1 MGTAKETQLKN
12 CVMMFVWLKAADE
25 SVVAAVDEAV
35 KIYEGYIV
43 RQPGRIIQAVFGVPT
58 MHEEDPERA
67 IRAALLIR
75 QRLGAAGIKD
85 LPFAIG
91 IHMGKVFTGA
101 VGPETGRRFLVM
113 GETVN
118 LAARIMERARETD
131 ILVSDAVYQITR
143 PVFEFTEPVRFLPP
157 GYHDE
162 IITHGVLRLK
172 TGFIKRR
179 GIEGLQSPI
188 VGRQKEL
195 SQLYSVIEGLF
206 RGQGRTVIL
215 TGEAGVGKSRL
226 IEEIFTYSLG
236 FSLERGKSVI
246 WCTGQCSPYRE
257 SLYLPFVEII
267 KQIAGIQNEDSEKT
281 LVAKLLAAV
290 ERLAPDNPDETFT
303 FIAGLFNIAPDVSRE
318 NRLKQ
323 LDPKAIKLQIQMA
336 ITTILKN
343 HARTGPVVYCID
355 DLYLADDP
363 TLECVKFVTET
374 VPDLSALLILISRP
388 EKEKLWWSIRT
399 AILGSPNAVELTIR
413 RLTPEDIRS
422 ICRNLLKI
430 PKMSESIVNIIV
442 GKAEGNPFYLEE
454 LIKLFISRGMLVRK
468 GMEWHATGKNVKF
481 DIPYNIEGII
491 RARFDTLPAGLKGLL
506 NEMAVIGR
514 NFSKRI
520 LKTLTAHWEAF
531 DQDVARLADLGFVV
545 SENGEDYSFH
555 HGVVREVI
563 YSGIAD
569 KKLKEA
575 HEKVAQSLEKIF
587 ADRLSEF
594 NELLFEHY
602 NLTDRADKA
611 AAYGIKSG
619 DTARTRYAN
628 QEATDYYN
636 AVLNKWAL
644 TNYLEADPRQRRA
657 VLINLGKVSS
667 RIGHSQKAFSC
678 FTEALSLTQAHH
690 EEAEIYCLI
699 ADTCQEIS
707 DYDQALETYRKAE
720 SRLADRP
727 EGEKT
732 DIRIGNAW
740 IHYLRGDYEKTRE
753 ILENTVRLIS
763 DPTTTEARQ
772 HLARCYN
779 ILGSLYNQTGHNQE
793 SFDSY
798 QKALRIFELLEDV
811 AGQGVIYN
819 NITTYFT
826 RQGDYIQALAY
837 LNKSHEID
845 LKTGNLLSLA
855 IGTYNIGHTL
865 RELGD
870 LENAE
875 AKYREY
881 LALNDRINNQLGNGY
896 GNWGLGNIFMEKN
909 DLNRALE
916 HLSMAGDIFHR
927 LGGKT
932 LELGVAISQ
941 ADLTRRQGNFT
952 RALEAAVQAEK
963 CAQDIEDQAFVFDAL
978 MIQAKTKIDQ
988 GLKEKKFLVMHFR
1001 NARELIKSCEQMVA
1015 AVDPGRETLFD
1026 LYFNQSRIAYYLGSG
1041 QETLDYYGRAKKIL
1055 DGILT
1060 FLPTPADRDRFLNQ
1074 AIYSDFR
1081 AFVRDAGINK

>member
-12 CVMMFVWLKAADE
+12 CVMMFVWLKDAGE

-75 QRLGAAGIKD
+75 QRLGAGGIKD
-85 LPFAIG
+85 LSFAIG

-101 VGPETGRRFLVM
+101 VGPETGRQYLVM

-131 ILVSDAVYQITR
+131 ILVSDAVYQITY
-143 PVFEFTEPVRFLPP
+143 PVFEFTEPIRFLPP
-157 GYHDE
+157 GYPDV
-162 IITHGVLRLK
+162 IITYGVQRLK

-179 GIEGLQSPI
+179 GIEGLRSPI

-195 SQLYSVIEGLF
+195 NQLYSVIEELF
-206 RGQGRTVIL
+206 RGRGRTVIL

-236 FSLERGKSVI
+236 LSLERGKSVI

-257 SLYLPFVEII
+257 SLYLPFGEII

-290 ERLAPDNPDETFT
+290 ERLAPDNPDETFA
-303 FIAGLFNIAPDVSRE
+303 FIAGLFNIAPDLSRE

-323 LDPKAIKLQIQMA
+323 LDPKAIKLQTQMA

-343 HARTGPVVYCID
+343 YARTGPVVYCID

-363 TLECVKFVTET
+363 TLECVKFITKT

-388 EKEKLWWSIRT
+388 EKEKLWWPIRT
-399 AILGSPNAVELTIR
+399 AILESPNAVELTIR

-442 GKAEGNPFYLEE
+442 SKAEGNPFYLEE
-454 LIKLFISRGMLVRK
+454 LIKLFISRGLLVRK
-468 GMEWHATGKNVKF
+468 GMEWHATGKNIKF
-481 DIPYNIEGII
+481 DIPYNIEGVI
-491 RARFDTLPAGLKGLL
+491 RVRFDTLPAGLKGLL

-514 NFSKRI
+514 NFSIRI
-520 LKTLTAHWEAF
+520 LKTLTANWESF
-531 DQDVARLADLGFVV
+531 DQDVARLVDLGFVV

-575 HEKVAQSLEKIF
+575 HEKVAQGLEKIY
-587 ADRLSEF
+587 ADRLPEF

-602 NLTDRADKA
+602 NLTDRVDKA
-611 AAYGIKSG
+611 TAYGIKSG
-619 DTARTRYAN
+619 DTARMRYAN

-644 TNYLEADPRQRRA
+644 TNCLEADPKQRRA
-657 VLINLGKVSS
+657 VLVNLGKVLS
-667 RIGHSQKAFSC
+667 RIGQSQKAFPC
-678 FTEALSLTQAHH
+678 FTEALSLTQAPR

-699 ADTCQEIS
+699 ADTYQEIS

-727 EGEKT
+727 EGEKI

-740 IHYLRGDYEKTRE
+740 IHYLRGDYEKARV
-753 ILENTVRLIS
+753 ILENTVRLIP

-837 LNKSHEID
+837 LNKSHMID

-865 RELGD
+865 SELGD

-896 GNWGLGNIFMEKN
+896 GNWGLGNIFMAKN
-909 DLNRALE
+909 DLSRAVE
-916 HLSMAGDIFHR
+916 HLSMARDIFQR

-941 ADLTRRQGNFT
+941 ADLTRRQGNFP

-963 CAQDIEDQAFVFDAL
+963 SARETGDRAFVFDAL

-988 GLKEKKFLVMHFR
+988 GLKEKKFLVMHLR

-1015 AVDPGRETLFD
+1015 AVDPGRETLFE
-1026 LYFNQSRIAYYLGSG
+1026 LHFNQSRIAYYLGST

-1074 AIYSDFR
+1074 AIYRDFR
-1081 AFVRDAGINK
+1081 AFVRDAGLKK